1 MFKKLATS
9 LGVAAVLLLVSATPA
24 LATTYPPDNGI
35 ISEGAGSDAPIVP
48 GQSIPITFS
57 GIPETLV
64 PNGGTVAF
72 EVSGAGASLAS
83 IVRTAA
89 STRVLKTVVDGSA
102 TATFTSN
109 TEGSFTVSLI
119 KPPNQVI
126 ATRTVV
132 VAIPADASGGAG
144 AAAGGSTGGLPATGG
159 ALPAAV
165 VWLGVGA
172 VGVGGIALAAG
183 IARRR
188 ANTSQR

>member
-89 STRVLKTVVDGSA
+89 SSRVLKTVVDGSA

-132 VAIPADASGGAG
+132 VAIPADASGT
-144 AAAGGSTGGLPATGG
+144 GGSSGGLPATGG

-183 IARRR
+183 LARRR
-188 ANTSQR
+188 ANTQR